1 MSSSFSWLDYSDQDR
16 QKTMDIIEL
25 FRESDTRDELGIGR
39 VRDTFSDLLFP
50 GTSTLQTRAKYF
62 LFVPWIYFSLEERE
76 VSSARI
82 DDRARREEVKLI
94 HTLLDNADT
103 EGVIGAVS
111 KGDLMRMPSSIYWQ
125 GLEVWGIRMF
135 SGSRRQYYRFL
146 DTYYRSKSFQ
156 QKDEDGNLISKG
168 RRPNWHPGLPPMP
181 EDFPDQA
188 SLQLTYEEASYL
200 QERLLTNVGQTLL
213 TYLVDQGETI
223 PESTF
228 PWRIPQTKNLPQPLQ
243 TWLKH
248 ARNFSELIWG
258 APLLYN
264 LMLAEL
270 EESQELIERYRQMIR
285 EWSALL
291 NRRESVFREWDRNE
305 FWDIIYRE
313 YGKPPIPTR
322 RFIDAWWDIAL
333 QTPDEVANSDQAR
346 ELIRDRERSLK
357 KGQARLFSQRA
368 REMWGGSAGT
378 AQLDYRW
385 ENGVR
390 QIIVD
395 IIQGL
400 KGS

>member
-1 MSSSFSWLDYSDQDR
+1 MPSSFSWLDYSDQDR
-16 QKTMDIIEL
+16 QKTMDIIKL

-62 LFVPWIYFSLEERE
+62 LFVPWIYLALEKRE

-82 DDRARREEVKLI
+82 DARARREEVNLI
-94 HTLLDNADT
+94 HTLLEGEDI

-125 GLEVWGIRMF
+125 GLEVWGIRLF
-135 SGSRRQYYRFL
+135 SGSRRQYYRSL

-156 QKDEDGNLISKG
+156 HKDEDGNLISRG
-168 RRPNWHPGLPPMP
+168 RMPNWHPGLPPAP

-188 SLQLTYEEASYL
+188 SLKLHSEEAAYL
-200 QERLLTNVGQTLL
+200 QERLLTNVGQSLL
-213 TYLVDQGETI
+213 TYLVDQGESI
-223 PESTF
+223 PETKF
-228 PWRIPQTKNLPQPLQ
+228 PWLIPKTQDLPEPLRM
-243 TWLKH
+243 WLAH

-270 EESQELIERYRQMIR
+270 DQSQRLIERYRGMIQ
-285 EWSALL
+285 EWADLIAS
-291 NRRESVFREWDRNE
+291 RGPVFKGWDRSE
-305 FWDIIYRE
+305 FWAIIHRE
-313 YGKPPIPTR
+313 YGKLPIPTT
-322 RFIDAWWDIAL
+322 RFIDAWWDLAL
-333 QTPDEVANSDQAR
+333 QSPWTIADSSEAR
-346 ELIRDRERSLK
+346 DLIRDRERSLK

-378 AQLDYRW
+378 AQLDFRW
-385 ENGVR
+385 GNGAR

-400 KGS
+400 KRA